1 MRGRNTA
8 PPQQPPSIIE
18 HFAKEFAKFRNNVQN
33 NEVDILGSFLIENE
47 WEDYRKDAEGVIESL
62 ELAGFCIVPQ
72 MPTDPMV
79 AAADKTLSQGLMG
92 SGSRAYVSAVFNALL
107 EAWIET
113 RDSNLIL
120 DIFSMALSR
129 SSSSGSG
136 RRDSSTFDSSFQRFR
151 KQSQDILSNLEK
163 TGLAVVPDEPT
174 PYMVSAGVSET
185 AEHRSRTNQKI
196 GADPTYIANLYENMI
211 KARPK

>member
-1 MRGRNTA
+1 MRGRNQT
-8 PPQQPPSIIE
+8 PPPQPPSTVE
-18 HFAKEFAKFRNNVQN
+18 YFAKEFAKFLNNVQN
-33 NEVDILGSFLIENE
+33 NEVDILGSFLIESE
-47 WEDYRKDAEGVIESL
+47 WENYRKNADGVIESL

-92 SGSRAYVSAVFNALL
+92 SGSRAYVSAVFGAMLQ
-107 EAWIET
+107 AWIET
-113 RDSNLIL
+113 RDTNLIL

-129 SSSSGSG
+129 ASTTSN
-136 RRDSSTFDSSFQRFR
+136 RRDSSSFDSSFQRFR
-151 KQSQDILSNLEK
+151 KQSQDILANLEK
-163 TGLAVVPDEPT
+163 TGLAVVSDEPT

-196 GADPTYIANLYENMI
+196 GADPIYITSLYENMI